1 MKFVLLGIAVVIGFF
16 ALAESL
22 TCNTCSVNMFG
33 ICLFGNLSTVNCTTN
48 TSVCTTAS
56 YMNGSGLPSFY
67 FQDCLE
73 SSLCNNTDSSF
84 FLGVTYNISQNCCS
98 TDRCN
103 RVVNSGDSYVQL
115 PLTAVLSATLL
126 ACVWGQSVY

>member
-22 TCNTCSVNMFG
+22 TCNKCTVNMFG
-33 ICLFGNLSTVNCTTN
+33 ICLKPSTVNCATS
-48 TSVCTTAS
+48 TSVCNTISFTTT
-56 YMNGSGLPSFY
+56 SGFPNFY
-67 FQDCLE
+67 SQDCLE
-73 SSLCNNTDSSF
+73 SSLCNNTDSSSF
-84 FLGVTYNISQNCCS
+84 FGVTYNASQNCCS
-98 TDRCN
+98 SDSCN
-103 RVVNSGDSYVQL
+103 RVGNSGDSYVQL